1 MHWPAVPTSK
11 RSRNG
16 SGPARRCSIWG
27 AVTVRLLRFLKDKRG
42 ASGYGIEI
50 DDAKLLASVRNGV
63 NVLQSDLESGLSGFE
78 SGSFDYVILS
88 QTLQAVRHTEQIIRE
103 MLRVGREGIVT
114 FPNFGYWGHRL
125 QVFLGGHMP
134 VSRSLPYQ
142 WYNTPNVHLFTIHD
156 FENFCAE
163 HGVRILERAV
173 MDRGRI
179 VTSLA
184 QSGAARWRCI
194 ASIRARGHSRAGA
207 QGSTDQQPCWTAP
220 RPRHRC
226 GRCCSR
232 AAC

>member
-1 MHWPAVPTSK
+1 MNSADRESALAGRADFEAIAQWVRPDAQVLDLGCGD
-11 RSRNG
+11 G
-16 SGPARRCSIWG
+16 S
-27 AVTVRLLRFLKDKRG
+27 LLRFLKDKRG

-63 NVLQSDLESGLSGFE
+63 NVLQGDLETGLSGFE

-114 FPNFGYWGHRL
+114 FPNFGYWRHRL

-142 WYNTPNVHLFTIHD
+142 WYNTPNVHLFTIGD
-156 FENFCAE
+156 FESFCAE

-179 VTSLA
+179 VSLWPNLRGSLA
-184 QSGAARWRCI
+184 VYRFDKGQ
-194 ASIRARGHSRAGA
+194 
-207 QGSTDQQPCWTAP
+207 
-220 RPRHRC
+220 RP
-226 GRCCSR
+226 
-232 AAC
+232 

>member
-1 MHWPAVPTSK
+1 MNSADRESTL
-11 RSRNG
+11 
-16 SGPARRCSIWG
+16 ARRADFEAIAQW
-27 AVTVRLLRFLKDKRG
+27 VRPDAQVLDLGCGDGSLLRFLKDKRG

-50 DDAKLLASVRNGV
+50 DDARLLASVRNGV
-63 NVLQSDLESGLSGFE
+63 NVLQGDLETGLSGFE

-114 FPNFGYWGHRL
+114 FPNFGYWRHRL

-142 WYNTPNVHLFTIHD
+142 WYNTPNVHLFTIGD
-156 FENFCAE
+156 FESFCAE

-179 VTSLA
+179 VSLWPNLRGSLA
-184 QSGAARWRCI
+184 VYRFDKGQ
-194 ASIRARGHSRAGA
+194 
-207 QGSTDQQPCWTAP
+207 
-220 RPRHRC
+220 RP
-226 GRCCSR
+226 
-232 AAC
+232 